1 MRKKV
6 KFTIKNVDPVIN
18 GVYTFNDV
26 RSANQISATQTRIT
40 LNNPGS
46 LGASITLT
54 HDDTGTDPVVR
65 KAFVNAILAAPGGGV
80 IPVYPTLSNGTKIE
94 FTNINIYS

>member
-26 RSANQISATQTRIT
+26 RSANQISATETVIT
-40 LNNPGS
+40 LEKANN
-46 LGASITLT
+46 ITLT

-65 KAFVNAILAAPGGGV
+65 EAFVNAILATPGGGV
-80 IPVYPTLSNGTKIE
+80 APVYPTLSNGTKVE
-94 FTNINIYS
+94 FTNIDIY